1 MTGEGLYCPAGD
13 FYLDPWRPV
22 PRAII
27 THGHSDHARAGH
39 GAYLTH
45 PETAAI
51 LQHRLG
57 WGKGGWDGATESD
70 RSAEAGPWATA
81 ERNIGQTFAQSS
93 LGTSPERPLVQTIG
107 YGKTLTVN
115 GVRVTLYAAGHIPG
129 SAQVLVEHQG
139 DRWVFSGDY
148 FCTATDG
155 KLQSDAGDR
164 FCAPFESVPCR
175 VFITESTF
183 GLPVYR
189 WPNPAGEFAALH
201 RWWADNQRAGRCSV
215 LIGYSLGK
223 AQRLLHGLD
232 AGQGPIYGHGAVRTI
247 TDIIRGLG
255 YSLPELLPIDD
266 AFRGG
271 APGKALGKEPGQKQG
286 KDLGQEPGGA
296 LGKEPGQ
303 KQGKEFAGA
312 MVIAPPGAM
321 DSPWMK
327 RLEPYSLAF
336 ASGWMRMRGP
346 RRRHAADRGFVLSDH
361 ADWDG
366 LNAAVQASG
375 AERVLVTHGFAEP
388 FSRWLREQGLD
399 AAPLQTLFE
408 GESGEIREGR
418 ALTEEPSPELDWVQS
433 AHDPESSESLESS
446 EDPDRAD
453 SPQPPK
459 P

>member
-51 LQHRLG
+51 LRHRLG
-57 WGKGGWDGATESD
+57 WGADAWDTTTTIGGAAAYKASAAFRKGEPFAKRVGAH
-70 RSAEAGPWATA
+70 
-81 ERNIGQTFAQSS
+81 
-93 LGTSPERPLVQTIG
+93 SPERPVVQTLG
-107 YGKTLTVN
+107 YGKTLTIN
-115 GVRVTLYAAGHIPG
+115 GVRVTFYPAGHIPG
-129 SAQVLVEHQG
+129 SAQVLVEHRG

-148 FCTATDG
+148 YCTGSEGA
-155 KLQSDAGDR
+155 LQPEMGGR
-164 FCAPFESVPCR
+164 FCAPFASVPCR

-189 WPNPAGEFAALH
+189 WPDPVGEFAALQ
-201 RWWADNQRAGRCSV
+201 RWWAQNQSEGRCSV

-232 AGQGPIYGHGAVRTI
+232 ASQGPIYGHGAVRTM
-247 TDIIRGLG
+247 TDVIRGLG
-255 YSLPELLPIDD
+255 YSLPELLPVDD
-266 AFRGG
+266 GDWGKGRGG
-271 APGKALGKEPGQKQG
+271 ERVREREKKFATAL
-286 KDLGQEPGGA
+286 
-296 LGKEPGQ
+296 
-303 KQGKEFAGA
+303 
-312 MVIAPPGAM
+312 VIAPPGAI

-366 LNAAVQASG
+366 LNAAVHASG

-388 FSRWLREQGLD
+388 FSRRLREQGLD
-399 AAPLQTLFE
+399 AAPLHTLFE

-418 ALTEEPSPELDWVQS
+418 EGREFGEGREGQEGQETRER
-433 AHDPESSESLESS
+433 
-446 EDPDRAD
+446 PDA
-453 SPQPPK
+453 PQPLPLQ

>member
-1 MTGEGLYCPAGD
+1 MMTGEGLYCPAGD

-22 PRAII
+22 PRAVI

-57 WGKGGWDGATESD
+57 VGPVSGAAAATSHSFALEPGLRADGHSI
-70 RSAEAGPWATA
+70 S
-81 ERNIGQTFAQSS
+81 
-93 LGTSPERPLVQTIG
+93 RPAAAVQTLD
-107 YGKTLTVN
+107 YGKPLRIN
-115 GVRVTLYAAGHIPG
+115 GVQLSFYPAGHIPG

-148 FCTATDG
+148 FCQGPESSWKREGAV
-155 KLQSDAGDR
+155 R
-164 FCAPFESVPCR
+164 FCTPFEPVNCR

-189 WPNPAGEFAALH
+189 WPDPADEFAALH
-201 RWWADNQRAGRCSV
+201 RWWADNQRAGRCAV

-223 AQRLLHGLD
+223 AQRLLSALD
-232 AGQGPIYGHGAVRTI
+232 AQQGMLYAHGAVLAMTEL
-247 TDIIRGLG
+247 IRGLG
-255 YSLPELLPIDD
+255 YALPPLLPIRDGM
-266 AFRGG
+266 RGT
-271 APGKALGKEPGQKQG
+271 
-286 KDLGQEPGGA
+286 D
-296 LGKEPGQ
+296 
-303 KQGKEFAGA
+303 FAGSL
-312 MVIAPPGAM
+312 VLAPPSAI

-336 ASGWMRMRGP
+336 TSGWMRIRGP

-366 LNAAVQASG
+366 LNAAVRATG

-388 FSRWLREQGLD
+388 FSRWLCEQGLD
-399 AAPLQTLFE
+399 AAPLKTRFE
-408 GESGEIREGR
+408 GESGEIREGSSG
-418 ALTEEPSPELDWVQS
+418 EEGPSPEPHFPDQEQLGQDLS
-433 AHDPESSESLESS
+433 ADDPMLHHSSA
-446 EDPDRAD
+446 PN
-453 SPQPPK
+453 SPE
-459 P
+459 